1 MKRISKN
8 RSQQQQQQQNDDRL
22 AELLTDINI
31 AKKTTSEESIKQFQ
45 EAIEAAIWEQVAQF
59 GFRIVQKMGVKTV
72 EDQVSVYNSAVAR
85 FMRDHCRAL
94 ASHYHEV
101 LYKSI
106 DPNDNDDLEN

>member
-8 RSQQQQQQQNDDRL
+8 QQQQNDARL
-22 AELLTDINI
+22 MELLTDISI

-45 EAIEAAIWEQVAQF
+45 SSIEEALREQVAQF
-59 GFRIVQKMGVKTV
+59 GFRMVQKIGGKTI
-72 EDQVSVYNSAVAR
+72 EDQVSAYNSAVAR

-94 ASHYHEV
+94 AANYHEV

-106 DPNDNDDLEN
+106 DPSDNDDLEN